1 MLIIELK
8 INETQIALAAVKN
21 TSPEGQ
27 GTDDNCYDVSVTT
40 QPNPYG
46 RPIET
51 RAHHIHISNHDR
63 SESPWSLVAKIAAQL
78 AERENGVH
86 G

>member
-8 INETQIALAAVKN
+8 INENTVALAAVKN
-21 TSPEGQ
+21 TSPADH
-27 GTDDNCYDVSVTT
+27 GTDANCYDVSVTT

-46 RPIET
+46 QPTET
-51 RAHHIHISNHDR
+51 RAHHLHISNHDR

-78 AERENGVH
+78 AERENGLQR
-86 G
+86 